1 MPEQHSPTPPQN
13 GGKRKTEAWE
23 FSAIPWTFPLDQAQ
37 TIEGW
42 EPFAVAS
49 IPFSAEMNGEAHPIG
64 KKVCLIVR
72 RPA

>member
-1 MPEQHSPTPPQN
+1 MTGHSPTPPNVN
-13 GGKRKTEAWE
+13 GGKRKEQAWE

-42 EPFAVAS
+42 EPFAVANVQDS
-49 IPFSAEMNGEAHPIG
+49 GHRGLPRP
-64 KKVCLIVR
+64 CLIVR